1 MYKRQERIETGK
13 APQLLIGACD
23 GDLIIRGG
31 SEPTL
36 HVRGEYTTEETADGY
51 RLSGRGD
58 LRIIVPAAA
67 GVRVDE
73 VSGNL
78 IVKGLAGACEIG
90 RVYGDAILTEA
101 GPARLEAIHGD
112 LTARATQS
120 LAVGE
125 VHGDADARRTGGLAL
140 RAVYGDCTCLLYTS
154 ILEYPFRHGVHYG
167 TFPAV
172 CQRRIDSVL

>member
-1 MYKRQERIETGK
+1 MWSKAGDMNKERIETGK

-112 LTARATQS
+112 GS
-120 LAVGE
+120 M
-125 VHGDADARRTGGLAL
+125 
-140 RAVYGDCTCLLYTS
+140 TS
-154 ILEYPFRHGVHYG
+154 IPPCKPWPNRR
-167 TFPAV
+167 PAPRKASTKPGSRTA
-172 CQRRIDSVL
+172 CWCA